1 MIRTVKSKQIHF
13 QFQFQFQLQF
23 QFQFVEKD
31 YNDSGEKHVYRSN
44 ELKKRNHEIQQQQ
57 QQQQQ
62 QQHCN
67 EGTG

>member
-1 MIRTVKSKQIHF
+1 MIRTVKSKQIHI
-13 QFQFQFQLQF
+13 QFQFQLQF

-44 ELKKRNHEIQQQQ
+44 ELKKRNHKIQQQQ

-62 QQHCN
+62 NCN